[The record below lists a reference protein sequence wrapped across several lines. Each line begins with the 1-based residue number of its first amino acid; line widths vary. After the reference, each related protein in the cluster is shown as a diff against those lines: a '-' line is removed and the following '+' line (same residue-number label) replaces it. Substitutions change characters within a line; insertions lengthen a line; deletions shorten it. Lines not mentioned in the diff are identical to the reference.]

1 MSVFQTVTP
10 SMQSLDPLKRVNYTF
25 GLVLGVDEFL
35 QEQVYLME
43 KDHSQYRLAHGYGT
57 ACGLRVQVT
66 TGVNLEVQVSP
77 GVAINPQGQEI
88 HVPRLMCAK
97 LNDWLT
103 ANKSALQNVFGMSP
117 SFLSLCVVL
126 CYRECPADM
135 VPVPGEPCRT
145 QQDTMAASHI
155 AESFEL
161 KLCLDRDQIITSPP
175 GSPFLNPTGLPAGL
189 CFRPSQI
196 EENVI
201 REFGMLLER
210 IRITDAASNFLTRQQ
225 LDDLVRGLEQPFGSP
240 PISSPPLSSPP
251 WTGAPLFLHPS
262 DAREFL
268 RSAFLVWVTEVRPAL
283 GATANHSGCDEPSEQ
298 CVLLAE
304 LSVPINNTWQVAG
317 AVTIDETRR
326 PFLLQTRLLQEAI
339 LCGFTGTGAGGS
351 GLGSVVAAGTFGI
364 TAGQAH
370 AAGPTYNGLTA
381 QHQPASPDDGTFLLN
396 WTGSPAYQ
404 NPALV
409 SPSTHTYLVQGTAVA
424 NKTVKP
430 VPVTFEFL
438 EFRNAGILVRVID
451 AQGNATA
458 NGFMVEIKEL
468 AGS

>member
-1 MSVFQTVTP
+1 MSVFQTVMP
-10 SMQSLDPLKRVNYTF
+10 SMQNLDPLKRVNYTF

-35 QEQVYLME
+35 QEQVYLLE

-57 ACGLRVQVT
+57 VCGLRVQVT
-66 TGVNLEVQVSP
+66 TGVNLQVQVSS

-88 HVPRLMCAK
+88 HVPKLMCAK

-103 ANKSALQNVFGMSP
+103 ANKTALQSVFVGPTP
-117 SFLSLCVVL
+117 SVLSLCVVL

-175 GSPFLNPTGLPAGL
+175 GSPSLNPSGLPAGL
-189 CFRPSQI
+189 CFRPSQL
-196 EENVI
+196 EENI
-201 REFGMLLER
+201 IGEFGMLLQR
-210 IRITDAASNFLTRQQ
+210 IRITDAASTFLTRQQ
-225 LDDLVRGLEQPFGSP
+225 LEDLVRGLETPAG
-240 PISSPPLSSPP
+240 SPPLSSPP
-251 WTGAPLFLHPS
+251 WTGGPLYLHPK
-262 DAREFL
+262 DAKDFL
-268 RSAFLVWVTEVRPAL
+268 RSAFLVWVTEVRPSI
-283 GATANHSGCDEPSEQ
+283 GATANSSGCDEPSEQ

-317 AVTIDETRR
+317 AVSIDETRR
-326 PFLLQTRLLQEAI
+326 PFLVQTRLLQEAM
-339 LCGFTGTGAGGS
+339 LCSFTGTGAGGA
-351 GLGSVVAAGTFGI
+351 GLASVVAAGNFRI
-364 TAGQAH
+364 TAGQAQP
-370 AAGPTYNGLTA
+370 AGPTYNGLTA

-396 WTGSPAYQ
+396 WTGSPSYV

-409 SPSTHTYLVQGTAVA
+409 SPATHTYLVQGVAVA
-424 NKTVKP
+424 KKTVKP
-430 VPVTFEFL
+430 VPVTFEVL
-438 EFRNAGILVRVID
+438 EFRNDGILVRVID
-451 AQGNATA
+451 AQSNATA

-468 AGS
+468 AAV